1 MSGIEKK
8 FCPSER
14 EWRFMTSASCRPGR
28 ESCLTGFTWPQQT
41 VKTQESTSF
50 VVPQLASASS
60 PLQPISCV
68 KLPAPCTRH
77 TAPLSA
83 PSLQEDILHRRIDW
97 LVSALVTMDP
107 EVMDVKMFPKS
118 EVPARSSSLQNSE
131 ASSQSSEQ
139 AAVRTSAIPLPEGQL
154 RNRNVGTETKA
165 LPEVPEKQDVDRS
178 STTSSIDDSQPP
190 NPDLVLL
197 FNTPKPD
204 APAQETTAAQKE
216 FARLLKSLNE
226 AGLLTSSA
234 PATEG
239 TNQRLVFIKGVQS
252 AIRAEAQKERYV
264 V

>member
-1 MSGIEKK
+1 
-8 FCPSER
+8 
-14 EWRFMTSASCRPGR
+14 
-28 ESCLTGFTWPQQT
+28 
-41 VKTQESTSF
+41 
-50 VVPQLASASS
+50 
-60 PLQPISCV
+60 
-68 KLPAPCTRH
+68 
-77 TAPLSA
+77 
-83 PSLQEDILHRRIDW
+83 
-97 LVSALVTMDP
+97 MDP

-139 AAVRTSAIPLPEGQL
+139 AVRTSAIPLPEGQL
-154 RNRNVGTETKA
+154 RNRNVETETKA
-165 LPEVPEKQDVDRS
+165 LPKVPEKQDVDRS

-216 FARLLKSLNE
+216 FARLLKCLNE

-239 TNQRLVFIKGVQS
+239 THQRLVFIKGVQS

-264 V
+264 L